1 MSNNKSKSISK
12 SIKLCD
18 IYYKNAVDI
27 DTQKII
33 DFWKNNDITI
43 STSDNID
50 EINIA
55 KHIFPQLFIIAL
67 EKVSSDRKEEKIA
80 GTVWGNFDGRRGFIV
95 HLATRKDLRGI
106 GLGKKL
112 MELVEYEFHKLNC
125 YKVHLFVETHN
136 IKVIDFYEKLGY
148 KARKDVITMS
158 KTLRK

>member
-1 MSNNKSKSISK
+1 MKMDSIT
-12 SIKLCD
+12 LND
-18 IYYKNAVDI
+18 IYYKNATDKESE
-27 DTQKII
+27 KIL

-43 STSDNID
+43 STSDNPEEMD
-50 EINIA
+50 IA

-67 EKVSSDRKEEKIA
+67 EKKSSKGKEEKIA
-80 GTVWGNFDGRRGFIV
+80 GTVWGNFDGRRGFVV
-95 HLATRKDLRGI
+95 HLATRKDIRGI

-136 IKVIDFYEKLGY
+136 IKVIDFYKKLGY
-148 KARKDVITMS
+148 VVREDVITMS